1 MESFKDRLRFMKV
14 QQDGLI
20 KEYEALIAEYESH
33 DLVNENEYLK
43 KQYEKH
49 KLALVELKTQVG
61 KLQEENTELRV
72 ALTEQILDE
81 KLGILK
87 VSRQKLQTYFAS
99 RSHAHTDRLTAFEVE
114 TKRHI
119 QQLYHT
125 ASRQLGEEQA
135 EISSRLGALAAEL
148 NERVLAQRQRLR
160 GAELRLNSGMDNGLH
175 DFASEEISE
184 EVLKRRRKQNQ
195 IEMKIGLSWINKLG
209 ILLLIL
215 AVGAGFRYTYSNWFT
230 GYMKGS
236 AFFLLGLLM
245 LGGGEWLYRKG
256 KGTFALGLL
265 GGGISVLYGSIF
277 YSYFLL
283 DIISIYVG
291 LSLSVLVTLTAVLLS
306 LRYESRSIC
315 ALGLIGGYLPLY
327 SYLGA
332 FGLSGNAVYVAM
344 GYLFLLNLFILL
356 ISFRKRWNVVNY
368 ISYLF
373 NTPSMLILIAL
384 SDSNGINMCYA
395 VLTFAMYLGITLWY
409 PFKYR
414 SKLSWW
420 DFSLLG
426 CNTFISCLT
435 LYILFMD
442 AGLKDYNG
450 ALALLFCLLYLGL
463 GRGLEKLMPQEKESM
478 LLFYATS
485 LTFGIL
491 MIPFQFGAAWWSI
504 GWLIEGVVLTLYG
517 NLNRFKG
524 MERAGWGIM
533 MLCLVVFFCLNV
545 PTQWVADY
553 QWTNFRDVYFPLKYV
568 FITAGMLIVAVLYA
582 VQHNRKDALQ
592 RSEPYEITLALW
604 FKYAAL
610 LNFWIYGLYESGRLY
625 HLVVPE
631 DFAHR
636 TFYNLLLS
644 AVWTLVLAYVLPKVK
659 VLYDTIVK
667 YFVRLLFGIGYVI
680 CIVITVGLPS
690 LQNNFAQNTA
700 ADYIA
705 LAVLIIFN
713 IFVWFSGRDLL
724 IAALNRQFK
733 SMEIYPVFMAIY
745 LLGIITAFLGVQ
757 LQLSDAG
764 LIFSLIYLLLAVL
777 FIMYGF
783 RKRYVY
789 IRRFG
794 LGLTLLATGKLLLYD
809 LGLLNTGSKIIAY
822 ASFGICLLGISYL
835 YQKVSNRM
843 EEGQTTTDN
852 GNGTKG

>member
-33 DLVNENEYLK
+33 DLVNENEHLK

-61 KLQEENTELRV
+61 KLQEENTELKV
-72 ALTEQILDE
+72 TLTEQILDE
-81 KLGILK
+81 KLGILSL
-87 VSRQKLQTYFAS
+87 SRQKLQTYFAS
-99 RSHAHTDRLTAFEVE
+99 KSLAHTDRLTDFEMD

-119 QQLYHT
+119 QRLYQT
-125 ASRQLGEEQA
+125 AARQLGEDKA
-135 EISSRLGALAAEL
+135 ELSSRLGALSVEL

-160 GAELRLNSGMDNGLH
+160 ESEIALNSRMDNGLH

-184 EVLKRRRKQNQ
+184 EVLERRRKQNQ
-195 IEMKIGLSWINKLG
+195 IEMKIGLGWINKLG

-215 AVGAGFRYTYSNWFT
+215 AVGAAFRYSYSNWFT
-230 GYMKGS
+230 GYMKGG

-384 SDSNGINMCYA
+384 SDSNGMNMIYA

-435 LYILFMD
+435 LYLLFLD

-504 GWLIEGVVLTLYG
+504 GWLVEGVVLTLFG

-524 MERAGWGIM
+524 MERAGWG
-533 MLCLVVFFCLNV
+533 F
-545 PTQWVADY
+545 
-553 QWTNFRDVYFPLKYV
+553 
-568 FITAGMLIVAVLYA
+568 
-582 VQHNRKDALQ
+582 
-592 RSEPYEITLALW
+592 
-604 FKYAAL
+604 
-610 LNFWIYGLYESGRLY
+610 
-625 HLVVPE
+625 
-631 DFAHR
+631 
-636 TFYNLLLS
+636 
-644 AVWTLVLAYVLPKVK
+644 
-659 VLYDTIVK
+659 
-667 YFVRLLFGIGYVI
+667 
-680 CIVITVGLPS
+680 
-690 LQNNFAQNTA
+690 
-700 ADYIA
+700 
-705 LAVLIIFN
+705 
-713 IFVWFSGRDLL
+713 
-724 IAALNRQFK
+724 
-733 SMEIYPVFMAIY
+733 
-745 LLGIITAFLGVQ
+745 
-757 LQLSDAG
+757 
-764 LIFSLIYLLLAVL
+764 
-777 FIMYGF
+777 
-783 RKRYVY
+783 
-789 IRRFG
+789 
-794 LGLTLLATGKLLLYD
+794 
-809 LGLLNTGSKIIAY
+809 
-822 ASFGICLLGISYL
+822 
-835 YQKVSNRM
+835 
-843 EEGQTTTDN
+843 
-852 GNGTKG
+852 

>member
-1 MESFKDRLRFMKV
+1 MKV

-33 DLVNENEYLK
+33 DLVNENEHLK

-49 KLALVELKTQVG
+49 MLALVELKVQVG
-61 KLQEENTELRV
+61 KLQEENTELKV
-72 ALTEQILDE
+72 TLTEQILDE
-81 KLGILK
+81 KLGILN

-99 RSHAHTDRLTAFEVE
+99 KSLAHTDRLTAFEVE

-119 QQLYHT
+119 QQLYQT
-125 ASRQLGEEQA
+125 AAKQLGEDKE
-135 EISSRLGALAAEL
+135 ELSHRLGALSAEL
-148 NERVLAQRQRLR
+148 NERVLAQRQRVR
-160 GAELRLNSGMDNGLH
+160 ESEIRLNSRMDNGLH

-184 EVLKRRRKQNQ
+184 EVFERRRKQNQ
-195 IEMKIGLSWINKLG
+195 IEMKIGLGWINKLG

-215 AVGAGFRYTYSNWFT
+215 AVGAAFRYSYSNWFT

-344 GYLFLLNLFILL
+344 GYLFLLNLFIILV
-356 ISFRKRWNVVNY
+356 SFRKRWSVVNY

-384 SDSNGINMCYA
+384 SDSNGVNMIYA
-395 VLTFAMYLGITLWY
+395 ALTFAMYVGITLGY

-435 LYILFMD
+435 LYLLFLD

-450 ALALLFCLLYLGL
+450 ALALVFCLLYLGL
-463 GRGLEKLMPQEKESM
+463 GRGIEKLMPQEKESM

-504 GWLIEGVVLTLYG
+504 GWLIEGVVLTLFG

-524 MERAGWGIM
+524 MEKAGWGILT
-533 MLCLVVFFCLNV
+533 LCLVVFFGLNV
-545 PTQWVADY
+545 PMQLSIANEWLNT
-553 QWTNFRDVYFPLKYV
+553 TDVYFPLKYV
-568 FITAGMLIVAVLYA
+568 FITVGMLIIAVWYA
-582 VQHNRKDALQ
+582 VHHKRKDVLLH
-592 RSEPYEITLALW
+592 SELYEITLALW

-610 LNFWIYGLYESGRLY
+610 LNFWIYGLYETRRWYRLA
-625 HLVVPE
+625 VPE
-631 DFAHR
+631 DFSHR

-644 AVWTLVLAYVLPKVK
+644 ALLTLVLAYVLPKMK
-659 VLYDTIVK
+659 VLYDTMVK
-667 YFVRLLFGIGYVI
+667 YFVRFLFGIGYAI
-680 CIVITVGLPS
+680 CLVITVGLPS
-690 LQNNFAQNTA
+690 LQNELASNTG

-705 LAVLIIFN
+705 LSVLIIFN

-724 IAALNRQFK
+724 LTLLKREYK
-733 SMEIYPVFMAIY
+733 SMEIYPVFMGVY

-764 LIFSLIYLLLAVL
+764 LIFSLVYLLIAVL

-835 YQKVSNRM
+835 YQKVSNKM
-843 EEGQTTTDN
+843 EEGQAVTEN
-852 GNGTKG
+852 VTKG